1 MKRLLS
7 LATIGLLLFIG
18 CRNGSDTGAAS
29 GDEQGFEVPAST
41 FLPQD
46 REALQA
52 AKDGWWT
59 RSMENHDARIA
70 WFRDA
75 RFGCF
80 VHWGVYSVPGGIW
93 KGREVK
99 GYSEHLMR
107 KERIPVEEYRQ
118 TLVEP
123 FCPELF
129 NADEWMQHVA
139 DAGMKYFIITSKHHD
154 GFAMFPSD
162 AYPYDIRLTRFG
174 RDPMRELCDA
184 ARKRGIKFGFYYSHA
199 FDWEHPD
206 APGNDW
212 EFDHPGGD
220 RRLGGANWWESEEY
234 RPYLAQAERYVRE
247 KSIPQIQELIRNYQP
262 DILWFD
268 TPGKLPLYL
277 NVRIL
282 EAVREADPEG
292 RIVVNGRLARFGSSQ
307 LGDYTSTGDRA
318 AFFHDVPGDW
328 ESIPTTNESYGYSVV
343 DSLRKPASHFVR
355 LLASAVSRGGNILMN
370 VGPKGDGSWDVR
382 DAALTHRIGDWLQE
396 NGESIYGAGAS
407 GLPLQSW
414 GVTTRKGDLL
424 YVHVFDW
431 PEDGVLTLGGL
442 KAPIKKGWVL
452 SDPKQKVSFERL
464 GELDYQI
471 HLPAVRPDTLNTVLA
486 LRLGKGPDPDSLRL
500 LDGNREQVLYA
511 FDAQLLGKGLGYGD
525 GKRNRN
531 YVRNWT
537 SEKQGLQW
545 DFRLNE
551 AADFAVCLDYNT
563 VSAEDSGTVVLSFGD
578 TQLEIPYTGFPEAK
592 GTASLQA
599 GSIHLEPGQTTC
611 TLSGKGHEGAQYL
624 CPIAVRLVRK

>member
-1 MKRLLS
+1 MKKIFY
-7 LATIGLLLFIG
+7 LATIGLLLLGG
-18 CRNGSDTGAAS
+18 CRNGSTTGSDA
-29 GDEQGFEVPAST
+29 GDEQGFNIPSST
-41 FLPQD
+41 FLPED
-46 REALQA
+46 RESLQK

-59 RSMENHDARIA
+59 RSMENHDERIA

-80 VHWGVYSVPGGIW
+80 IHWGVYSVPGGIW

-107 KERIPVEEYRQ
+107 KERIPVEEYKQ

-129 NADEWMQHVA
+129 NADEWMQHVV

-162 AYPYDIRLTRFG
+162 AYPYDIRLTSFG

-212 EFDHPGGD
+212 EYDHPGGD
-220 RRLGGANWWESEEY
+220 RRLGGTNWWESEEY
-234 RPYLAQAERYVRE
+234 RPYLAQAEKYVQE

-292 RIVVNGRLARFGSSQ
+292 RIVINGRLARFGSSQ

-318 AFFHDVPGDW
+318 AFFHDTPGDW

-343 DSLRKPASHFVR
+343 DSIRKPASHFVR

-370 VGPKGDGSWDVR
+370 VGPKGDGSWDER
-382 DAALTHRIGDWLQE
+382 DASLTHRIGDWLHL

-424 YVHVFDW
+424 YVHVFNW

-442 KAPIKKGWVL
+442 KAPIRQGWLL
-452 SDPKQKVSFERL
+452 SDPKQRLSFERL
-464 GELDYQI
+464 GESDYQI
-471 HLPAVRPDTLNTVLA
+471 HLPAARPDTLNTVLA
-486 LRLGKGPDPDSLRL
+486 LRLGKGPDPDPIRL
-500 LDGNREQVLYA
+500 LDESHEQILYA
-511 FDAQLLGKGLGYGD
+511 FDARLLGKGLGYGD
-525 GKRNRN
+525 GKRDRN
-531 YVRNWT
+531 YVRNWK
-537 SEKQGLQW
+537 SDSQGLQW

-551 AADFAVCLDYNT
+551 AADYVVYLDYNT
-563 VSAEDSGTVVLSFGD
+563 VSAEDGGTVILNFGD
-578 TQLEIPYTGFPEAK
+578 TQLEIPYNGFPEAK
-592 GTASLQA
+592 GTTRLQA
-599 GSIHLEPGQTTC
+599 GQIHLEPGQTTC

-624 CPIAVRLVRK
+624 CPIAVRLIRR